1 MTVKKAAE
9 LLKMDVLT
17 VRLILQQGCPWG
29 TCLRLGD
36 SKHYTYIIYDA
47 EFKRL
52 FGVGGEADAE

>member
-1 MTVKKAAE
+1 MTVKRAAE

-29 TCLRLGD
+29 TATRLGD

-52 FGVGGEADAE
+52 FGVGGGVDAE